1 MIKLILFYFFTFQLI
16 YNNYNLVSALL
27 SPIERHFDNDDFN
40 PAFSNIPTPSFQ
52 LVDTRSRSHR
62 KESNNNNDVN
72 SEESDQEASN
82 DEEVEFIKDAPA
94 ELKKNY
100 GSKHIPDID
109 LDDIDINQIRPS
121 FYKSWN

>member
-52 LVDTRSRSHR
+52 LVDTRSRSRH

-121 FYKSWN
+121 FYKS

>member
-16 YNNYNLVSALL
+16 YNNYNLVSAPL
-27 SPIERHFDNDDFN
+27 SLIERHFDNNNFN

-52 LVDTRSRSHR
+52 LVNTRSRSRH

-109 LDDIDINQIRPS
+109 LDDIDINQICPS
-121 FYKSWN
+121 FYKS